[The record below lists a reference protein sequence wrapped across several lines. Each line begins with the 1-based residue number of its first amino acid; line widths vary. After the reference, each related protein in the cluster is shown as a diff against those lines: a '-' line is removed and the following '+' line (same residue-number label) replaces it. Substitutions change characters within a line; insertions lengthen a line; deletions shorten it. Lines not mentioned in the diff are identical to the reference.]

1 MAQEVRDREDVL
13 CFYCVGT
20 WGGRFGRLMH
30 DNSLARSRGHLP
42 TAASTRSWS
51 VKWRYASPIILIHLV
66 ALLACLPWFFSWTGV
81 VLAVLGNYV
90 FGGLGMNVGYHRLLT
105 HRSFSC
111 PRWMERSLA
120 ILGACCMEELPTVW
134 AAWHRL
140 HHHAAD
146 KETDPHSP
154 LRSFLWGH
162 VGWLMIKS
170 DNANAGQLKARYAP
184 DLVSDPFYGWLERSD
199 NWIKVAL
206 LSWGVYFA
214 AGFAAVACSGG
225 TTPDAVQFG
234 SSLVVWGALVRTVL
248 VWHITWSVNSVTH
261 LWGYRNYETPDNS
274 RNNVLIGLL
283 AGGEGWHN
291 NHHAAPASA
300 RHGHH
305 WWEFDLAWLTIC
317 AFMLLGLATKVSLPS
332 PNLAATF
339 KSRAMSRPTP
349 D

>member
-1 MAQEVRDREDVL
+1 
-13 CFYCVGT
+13 
-20 WGGRFGRLMH
+20 MH
-30 DNSLARSRGHLP
+30 DN
-42 TAASTRSWS
+42 TAAGHPARATAVTLTPWS
-51 VKWRYASPIILIHLV
+51 VKWRYASPIILVHLV

-81 VLAVLGNYV
+81 VLAVLGNYI

-105 HRSFSC
+105 HRSFAC

-120 ILGACCMEELPTVW
+120 ILGACCMEESPTVW

-146 KETDPHSP
+146 KERDPHSP
-154 LRSFLWGH
+154 LKSFLWGH
-162 VGWLMIKS
+162 IGWLMIKS

-184 DLVSDPFYGWLERSD
+184 DLVSDPFYAWLERSD

-206 LSWGVYFA
+206 ISWCVYFA
-214 AGFAAVACSGG
+214 AGFAAVACWGG
-225 TTPDAVQFG
+225 TTSDAIQFG

-291 NHHAAPASA
+291 NHHAAPTSA

-305 WWEFDLAWLTIC
+305 WWEFDLAWLTIR

-339 KSRAMSRPTP
+339 TSRAMSRPTS